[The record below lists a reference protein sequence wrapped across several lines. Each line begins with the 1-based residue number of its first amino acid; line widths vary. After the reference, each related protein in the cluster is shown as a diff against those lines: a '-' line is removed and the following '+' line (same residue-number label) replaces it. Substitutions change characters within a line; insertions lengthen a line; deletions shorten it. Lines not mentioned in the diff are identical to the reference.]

1 MTQLLDIHQA
11 ITELTAPAADPV
23 TLAEAKDHLEVTG
36 TAHDTKITRY
46 VSAATQHA
54 QMFSGRQCVTAR
66 YALKLD
72 EFPTSREPIRL
83 PKPPLQFVADVQ
95 YVDVNGTTQT
105 WGDTVQETRLTPDNV
120 EVDDVFNVLVGGV
133 EIAAFT
139 ADAATVANV
148 TAGLTTAWNN
158 SQHDFASG
166 ITAVDQTTYIELT
179 GTTGLGFVVTATAT
193 DGGVADTQ
201 TLAVTETTSN
211 TTLYDVDTDSEP
223 GRLVPAFN
231 QDYPD
236 PREQVGAVTVN
247 FYAGYGA
254 ASAVDERF
262 KVAIPMAVHSMFEHR
277 GPESELRLQINRMY
291 SDLLWGVRVL
301 DVA

>member
-11 ITELTAPAADPV
+11 VTELTAPAAAPV
-23 TLAEAKDHLEVTG
+23 TLAEAKTHLRITG
-36 TAHDTKITRY
+36 TADDTDITAFIT
-46 VSAATQHA
+46 AATNHA

-72 EFPTSREPIRL
+72 EFPTGSEPIRL

-105 WGDTVQETRLTPDNV
+105 WGDVVQETRVTPANV
-120 EVDDVFNVLVGGV
+120 ESTDEFNILVGGV
-133 EIAAFT
+133 AIAAFT

-158 SQHDFASG
+158 STHDFASG

-193 DGGVADTQ
+193 DGGGADTQ
-201 TLAVTETTSN
+201 TLAVTETTGN
-211 TTLYDVDTDSEP
+211 TTLYDVDSDSEP
-223 GRLVPAFN
+223 GRLAPAFN

-247 FYAGYGA
+247 LYAGYGA
-254 ASAVDERF
+254 ASAVDQRF
-262 KVAIPMAVHSMFEHR
+262 KVAIKQAVHDIYEHR
-277 GPESELRLQINRMY
+277 GINSELRLQLNRMY